1 MATTKKKKRFAKPG
15 CGFRAINYRD
25 RLGRFARQKV
35 SDYLGYIEGKREG
48 GCRYIPDV
56 LKVLWDL
63 VELDKFVGPSPRGQH
78 RLGVD
83 LLRTL
88 PLYPKTASRE
98 SNLRFRRVLAQP
110 YRIFGIWSPW
120 ILGKAVKST
129 LSCFSIENF
138 ISIAD
143 GPSSFHRQRRNL
155 ELEQGEL
162 WTELSSCRSRF
173 FGEQE
178 VARVTRGTR

>member
-1 MATTKKKKRFAKPG
+1 MATTKKKKRFVKLG

-35 SDYLGYIEGKREG
+35 SDYLGYIEEKREG
-48 GCRYIPDV
+48 GSRYIPDV

-88 PLYPKTASRE
+88 PLYPKTASRKP
-98 SNLRFRRVLAQP
+98 NLRSRRVLAQP
-110 YRIFGIWSPW
+110 YRIFGISSPW
-120 ILGKAVKST
+120 ILGKAVMKKR
-129 LSCFSIENF
+129 
-138 ISIAD
+138 D
-143 GPSSFHRQRRNL
+143 
-155 ELEQGEL
+155 
-162 WTELSSCRSRF
+162 
-173 FGEQE
+173 
-178 VARVTRGTR
+178 

>member
-1 MATTKKKKRFAKPG
+1 MNHGYRKIRQGSDWSSTATATATATTKKKKRFAKPG

-35 SDYLGYIEGKREG
+35 SGYLGYIEEKREG
-48 GCRYIPDV
+48 GSRYIPDV

-88 PLYPKTASRE
+88 PLVPKTEFALPPRASTII
-98 SNLRFRRVLAQP
+98 SNLRHLVAMD
-110 YRIFGIWSPW
+110 I
-120 ILGKAVKST
+120 GKSGDDKA
-129 LSCFSIENF
+129 
-138 ISIAD
+138 
-143 GPSSFHRQRRNL
+143 
-155 ELEQGEL
+155 
-162 WTELSSCRSRF
+162 
-173 FGEQE
+173 
-178 VARVTRGTR
+178 

>member
-1 MATTKKKKRFAKPG
+1 MNHGYRKIRQGSDWSSTATTKKKKRFAKPG

-35 SDYLGYIEGKREG
+35 SGYLGYIEEKREG
-48 GCRYIPDV
+48 GSRYIPDV

-88 PLYPKTASRE
+88 PLVPKTASRKP
-98 SNLRFRRVLAQP
+98 NLRSRRVLAQS
-110 YRIFGIWSPW
+110 YRHLVAMDI
-120 ILGKAVKST
+120 GKSGDDKA
-129 LSCFSIENF
+129 
-138 ISIAD
+138 
-143 GPSSFHRQRRNL
+143 
-155 ELEQGEL
+155 
-162 WTELSSCRSRF
+162 
-173 FGEQE
+173 
-178 VARVTRGTR
+178 